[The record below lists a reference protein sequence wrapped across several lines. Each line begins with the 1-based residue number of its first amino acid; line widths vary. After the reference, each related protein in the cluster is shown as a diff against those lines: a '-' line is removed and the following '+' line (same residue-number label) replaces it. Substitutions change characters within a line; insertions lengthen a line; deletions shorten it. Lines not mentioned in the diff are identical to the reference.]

1 VPEVSQ
7 APVSMSGGNMDVTK
21 TFVTASRHSKG
32 VYEVQFAYNGPE
44 EKLRD
49 IWQYKDGDS
58 FVELVTGSSFTIRG
72 STFQETKGPNEYVYS
87 ITNLKP
93 VYSENETIKFR
104 VHTKKKNKNLNI
116 YTVARNETQIENIKN
131 SYYKISRTADN
142 FTAVRYHTGS
152 NAEYTKLSYDLSGS
166 YFDFDMSILEPNYQ
180 YEICFLRKEASN
192 FIEQE
197 EKFRFRLKKY

>member
-1 VPEVSQ
+1 
-7 APVSMSGGNMDVTK
+7 
-21 TFVTASRHSKG
+21 
-32 VYEVQFAYNGPE
+32 
-44 EKLRD
+44 
-49 IWQYKDGDS
+49 
-58 FVELVTGSSFTIRG
+58 
-72 STFQETKGPNEYVYS
+72 
-87 ITNLKP
+87 
-93 VYSENETIKFR
+93 
-104 VHTKKKNKNLNI
+104 
-116 YTVARNETQIENIKN
+116 VARNETQIENIKN